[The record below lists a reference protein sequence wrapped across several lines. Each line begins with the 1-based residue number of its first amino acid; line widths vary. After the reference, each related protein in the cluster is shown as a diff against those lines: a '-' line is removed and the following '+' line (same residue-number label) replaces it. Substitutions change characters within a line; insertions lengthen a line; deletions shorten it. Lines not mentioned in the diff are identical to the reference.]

1 MDAGRSFIR
10 THLVFW
16 PRLPFNLFDIFGP
29 GLDGNVEDVVKA
41 FCPFA
46 RGRRD
51 DDQPLLLKE
60 EEYRRKTAAGLSV
73 SLITPTFKSCSLDSR
88 HDLP

>member
-1 MDAGRSFIR
+1 MNASGSFIG
-10 THLVFW
+10 THLVLW
-16 PRLPFNLFDIFGP
+16 PRLPFDLFDIFGS

-41 FCPFA
+41 FCPVA

-51 DDQPLLLKE
+51 DDKPLLLKE
-60 EEYRRKTAAGLSV
+60 EEYRRKAAARPSI
-73 SLITPTFKSCSLDSR
+73 SLITPTFKSCSLDPR

>member
-1 MDAGRSFIR
+1 MNAGGSFIG

-16 PRLPFNLFDIFGP
+16 PRLPFDLFDIFGP

-41 FCPFA
+41 LCPFA

-60 EEYRRKTAAGLSV
+60 EEYRRKATTRSSV
-73 SLITPTFKSCSLDSR
+73 SLHSSNIQVLLT
-88 HDLP
+88 